1 MKKKNAKAKTA
12 VKATVKKVAKVAK
25 VIVPVIVPSNKELVG
40 DYLEGK
46 TFLNSRKAFRDFKDQ
61 AAKTVKISQAYFYTL
76 FKMFGKRE
84 KKSEGLASFVNV
96 ELFATP
102 MCAYKAYTKSLAE
115 GIKGVSFAYFLNVW
129 KRTLGITGSV
139 RVKKVAKAKVVKAT
153 RTIKLTINMK
163 QLSAREILAEV
174 AKLDASNAILAIN
187 TKNKTKIVKEAT
199 NFLTV
204 KGYKVT
210 A

>member
-1 MKKKNAKAKTA
+1 MKKKSAKAKTA
-12 VKATVKKVAKVAK
+12 VKKAVKKVAVAPVAK
-25 VIVPVIVPSNKELVG
+25 PAIVPSNKELVG

-96 ELFATP
+96 ELFVTP
-102 MCAYKAYTKSLAE
+102 MSAYKAYTKSLAE

-129 KRTLGITGSV
+129 KRTLGISGSV
-139 RVKKVAKAKVVKAT
+139 RTKKVVKVVKAT

>member
-1 MKKKNAKAKTA
+1 
-12 VKATVKKVAKVAK
+12 
-25 VIVPVIVPSNKELVG
+25 
-40 DYLEGK
+40 LEGK

-96 ELFATP
+96 ELFVTP
-102 MCAYKAYTKSLAE
+102 MSAYKAYTKSLAE

-129 KRTLGITGSV
+129 KRTLGISGSV
-139 RVKKVAKAKVVKAT
+139 RTKKVVKVVKAT